1 MNWSDDSRI
10 MYVVGATKSDSLK
23 EIRKIIPDHFLLI
36 PGVGAQGGSLDD
48 VVKFGMNKD
57 CGLLINSSRSIIYAG
72 QRENFAEN
80 AREAALK
87 IKSEMENYLS

>member
-36 PGVGAQGGSLDD
+36 Q
-48 VVKFGMNKD
+48 
-57 CGLLINSSRSIIYAG
+57 
-72 QRENFAEN
+72 E
-80 AREAALK
+80 
-87 IKSEMENYLS
+87 

>member
-10 MYVVGATKSDSLK
+10 MYVVGATKSDSLI

-36 PGVGAQGGSLDD
+36 PGIGAQGGSLDD

-57 CGLLINSSRSIIYAG
+57 YGLLINSSRSIIYAG
-72 QRENFAEN
+72 HGENFAEN
-80 AREAALK
+80 AREVD
-87 IKSEMENYLS
+87 

>member
-23 EIRKIIPDHFLLI
+23 EIRKIVPDHFLLI
-36 PGVGAQGGSLDD
+36 PGIGAQGGSLDD
-48 VVKFGMNKD
+48 VVKYGMNKD

-72 QRENFAEN
+72 HEENYADN
-80 AREAALK
+80 ARK
-87 IKSEMENYLS
+87 SGIKN